1 MSMHFRELAS
11 KVAADGLITPDEIL
25 SLRRTG
31 WSDGQITPEEAEAI
45 FAINDAIDVP
55 TNEWSDYFVE
65 ALGEFI
71 INGVDLETVVPAHVQ
86 VALAT
91 HVCPFR

>member
-31 WSDGQITPEEAEAI
+31 WGDGKIAPEEAEAI
-45 FAINDAIDVP
+45 FAINDAIDAP
-55 TNEWSDYFVE
+55 TNEWSDFFVQ

-71 INGVDLETVVPAHVQ
+71 VNGVEPKGYVSEE
-86 VALAT
+86 
-91 HVCPFR
+91 